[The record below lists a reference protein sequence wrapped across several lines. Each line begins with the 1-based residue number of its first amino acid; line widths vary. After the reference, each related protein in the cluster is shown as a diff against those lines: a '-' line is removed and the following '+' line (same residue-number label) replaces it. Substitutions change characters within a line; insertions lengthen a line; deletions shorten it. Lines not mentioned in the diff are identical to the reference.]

1 MTDDDEPRWNPATRF
16 AFRFFFVYLLLYNFP
31 FPLALLPVGNFLSEG
46 YQSATNTIVV
56 PVGHHLFGVK
66 ADVLPNGSGD
76 TTWNY
81 IQVFCFAVASL
92 VAAVIWSIFD
102 RKRLA
107 YPTLH
112 RWLISYIRFA
122 LAVAMTSY
130 GAAKVIKS
138 QFPNATLDRLMER
151 FGDASPMGLLWTFMG
166 ASRSYNVFTGAGEV
180 IGGLLLT
187 TRRTALL
194 GALVSAAVLSNIA
207 MLNFSYDVP
216 VKLYSLHLL
225 FMALFIAAPDA
236 RRLANFFFFDRP
248 PSRARRFILVLRT
261 VLVLIVVAFIFVNAQ
276 NGYRQWGDGTPKS
289 PFYGIWNVDDFK
301 VDGAPAAS
309 DGARW
314 RRIIF
319 DSRRIFAIQ
328 FADDRR
334 LRYLLDLNAKTK
346 QMALSKPDDPNWKAN
361 VAYSG
366 PDRNSMILD
375 GRIDGH
381 AVHAE
386 LHRAETRSFLLTSR
400 GFHWIN
406 EFPFNR

>member
-1 MTDDDEPRWNPATRF
+1 MTDKAEPRWNPATRF
-16 AFRFFFVYLLLYNFP
+16 AFRFLFVYLILYNFP
-31 FPLALLPVGNFLSEG
+31 SPLGGFLSKFYED
-46 YQSATNTIVV
+46 ATNAIVV
-56 PVGHHLFGVK
+56 PVAHHLFGVK

-81 IQVFCFAVASL
+81 VQVFCYAVIAL
-92 VAAVIWSIFD
+92 VAAVVWSILD
-102 RKRLA
+102 RRRLA

-112 RWLISYIRFA
+112 SWLTIYIRFV
-122 LAVAMTSY
+122 LAIAMISY

-138 QFPNATLDRLMER
+138 QFPNVTLDRLMQR

-166 ASRSYNVFTGAGEV
+166 ASTSYNVFTGAGEV

-187 TRRTALL
+187 ARRTALL

-236 RRLANFFFFDRP
+236 RRLANFFLFDRP
-248 PSRARRFILVLRT
+248 PGHARRFMLVLRT
-261 VLVLIVVAFIFVNAQ
+261 VFVVVFVVFIFINAQ
-276 NGYRQWGDGTPKS
+276 SSYKRWGDGAPKS
-289 PFYGIWNVDDFK
+289 PLYGIWNVDEFK
-301 VDGAPAAS
+301 VDGAAAAN

-319 DSRRIFAIQ
+319 DSRWIFAIQ
-328 FADDRR
+328 FADESRT
-334 LRYLLDLNAKTK
+334 RYVLDLDEKAKR
-346 QMALSKPDDPNWKAN
+346 MALSKRTDPNWKASL
-361 VAYSG
+361 AYSA
-366 PDRNSMILD
+366 PDRDSLILD

-381 AVHAE
+381 AIHAA
-386 LHRAETRSFLLTSR
+386 LRRGETKGFLLTSR